1 MVTSILPGPGTFHL
15 LCHPLVG
22 LACVHADTTPGILG
36 NEWPRK
42 LRSTLKLSLLQIESY
57 LLEIFVITAV
67 CFRGKCS
74 KKRIKQR
81 SFFSLSAKFQRILS
95 RANPFTCLVCPGFTY
110 CAHFHSKHDFAQQCA
125 VFKYF
130 GDRNPLAPPCLL
142 RAVFLPSNDASAQ
155 GSVWYLLLPLGIYSS
170 RLSSQLY
177 NSVTAQ
183 GRAACRT
190 SG

>member
-130 GDRNPLAPPCLL
+130 GDRSPPNPSLPITGGIFAKQRRVCTGFRL
-142 RAVFLPSNDASAQ
+142 RFASPAWNLFFAFKFAT
-155 GSVWYLLLPLGIYSS
+155 V
-170 RLSSQLY
+170 
-177 NSVTAQ
+177 
-183 GRAACRT
+183 
-190 SG
+190 